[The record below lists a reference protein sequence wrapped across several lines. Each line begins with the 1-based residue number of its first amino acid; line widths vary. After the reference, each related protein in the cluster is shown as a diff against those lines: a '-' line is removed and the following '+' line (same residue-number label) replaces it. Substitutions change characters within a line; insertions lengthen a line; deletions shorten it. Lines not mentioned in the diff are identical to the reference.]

1 MPGFSSNEFRTGP
14 GNTIHLITFD
24 NVITLGTFTHDS
36 AVKEDV
42 MNKEDNGVLNDDEGR
57 NDEDI
62 ANNNVLTFGA
72 STRDSTMKEDVMDK
86 EIDGYIDELNLL
98 GYRKTNRSFLVK
110 LLGSMTE
117 SLMHAKDCYNRV
129 LGKILVDFSL
139 DRQCTFC

>member
-1 MPGFSSNEFRTGP
+1 M
-14 GNTIHLITFD
+14 
-24 NVITLGTFTHDS
+24 
-36 AVKEDV
+36 
-42 MNKEDNGVLNDDEGR
+42 
-57 NDEDI
+57 
-62 ANNNVLTFGA
+62 NNNVITFGA
-72 STRDSTMKEDVMDK
+72 STRDSTKKKDVMDK
-86 EIDGYIDELNLL
+86 EIDELNLL